1 MGEIEMARYGMLI
14 DCGKC
19 IGCYNCF
26 LSCQDEFCGNAY
38 EGYSAAAPMSGHDW
52 MRVIDKERG
61 QFPRVKVA
69 YIPKTC
75 MHCEDAPCIAAA
87 QNNAV
92 YRRPDGIVMIDPQ
105 KAKGQ
110 KHVAAACPYRV
121 IDWNGE
127 EQVPQKCIM
136 CAHLLDHGEKEP
148 RCVEACPT
156 HALIFGDLDDPKSE
170 LSKMLK
176 LNSSEK
182 LCPEFN
188 LKEKVLYH
196 GLPNRFISGTVVYK
210 DKDECAENLLVEL
223 YDGTAK
229 KVSMTNAFGDFEFE
243 GLPADKTYHVIVGQ
257 SGYKKEKLEIKT
269 YKDVHIGE
277 IYLVPK
283 RKTDRKG

>member
-1 MGEIEMARYGMLI
+1 MGEIKMARYGMLI

-38 EGYSAAAPMSGHDW
+38 EGYSAAAPMNGHDW

-61 QFPRVKVA
+61 RFPRVKVA

-87 QNNAV
+87 QDNAV

-110 KHVAAACPYRV
+110 KHIVTACPYRV
-121 IDWNGE
+121 IDWNEE

-136 CAHLLDHGEKEP
+136 CAHLLDNGEKEP

-156 HALIFGDLDDPKSE
+156 HALLFGDLDDPESE
-170 LSKMLK
+170 LSKRLK
-176 LNSSEK
+176 QNSLEK

-188 LKEKVLYH
+188 LKEKVLYN
-196 GLPNRFISGTVVYK
+196 GLPKRFISWTVVYK
-210 DKDECAENLLVEL
+210 DKDECAENVQVEL
-223 YDGTAK
+223 YDETAK
-229 KVSMTNAFGDFEFE
+229 KVSITNKFGDFEFE
-243 GLPADKTYHVIVGQ
+243 GLQANKTYHVKIGQ
-257 SGYKKEKLEIKT
+257 SGYKEEELEIKT
-269 YKDVHIGE
+269 FKDVHIGE
-277 IYLVPK
+277 IHLVP
-283 RKTDRKG
+283 TS

>member
-1 MGEIEMARYGMLI
+1 MARYGMLI

-38 EGYSAAAPMSGHDW
+38 EGYSAAAPMKGHDW
-52 MRVIDKERG
+52 MRVMDKERG
-61 QFPRVKVA
+61 RFPRVKVA

-75 MHCEDAPCIAAA
+75 MHCEEAPCIAAA
-87 QNNAV
+87 QNQAV

-110 KHVAAACPYRV
+110 KQIVTACPYRV
-121 IDWNGE
+121 IDWNEE
-127 EQVPQKCIM
+127 EQVPQKCIL

-156 HALIFGDLDDPKSE
+156 QALLFGDLDDPESE
-170 LSKMLK
+170 LSRRLK
-176 LNSSEK
+176 QNSSEK

-196 GLPNRFISGTVVYK
+196 GLPKRFISGTVVYQDRK
-210 DKDECAENLLVEL
+210 ECADNLQVEL
-223 YDGTAK
+223 YGEAPR
-229 KVSMTNAFGDFEFE
+229 KVSMTNPFGDFEFE
-243 GLPADKTYHVIVGQ
+243 GLQANKTYQLKINQ
-257 SGYKKEKLEIKT
+257 SGYREEVLEIKT

-277 IYLVPK
+277 IHLV
-283 RKTDRKG
+283 RK